1 MLLPKD
7 KAEEFCADILEQ
19 DGQPAWV
26 VGSVVPGT
34 RTARL
39 TDDIQITEVPEV
51 IHVHELC

>member
-1 MLLPKD
+1 VLLPKD